1 MANIVQRNF
10 QKSIAATIIHIEKE
24 LGIQLDT
31 EDALTF
37 LNEKYGYVKEDD
49 QKSFQT
55 LNKQIELDVAAE
67 KHAQNNPVKVSKFA
81 VVSTMLDRESGTL
94 TSCSEDGKP
103 KGA

>member
-10 QKSIAATIIHIEKE
+10 QKSIAATIIHVEKE

-31 EDALTF
+31 EDSLIL
-37 LNEKYGYVKEDD
+37 LNKEYGYVKEDD
-49 QKSFQT
+49 QEAFET

-67 KHAQNNPVKVSKFA
+67 KHAQNHPVTVSKLA
-81 VVSTMLDRESGTL
+81 VVRTTMDRELGTL
-94 TSCSEDGKP
+94 TSRCKDAKP